1 MIAALKKLIKNQSGQ
16 AMVEL
21 ALTMPLVISLLC
33 GILELGWICSNK
45 LLLENLTREGTRF
58 GIVYST
64 GDLNTQLVEDKISAL
79 ASERIRNDLVIQV
92 GYTDE
97 ADHRSG
103 DLVVTVEY
111 PLPTL
116 TPLVGLFSGNTFL
129 LESTCVMKMG

>member
-1 MIAALKKLIKNQSGQ
+1 MITALKKFFNNQSGQ

-33 GILELGWICSNK
+33 GILEMGWICTNK

-58 GIVYST
+58 GIVYSA

-92 GYTDE
+92 GYTDDT
-97 ADHRSG
+97 DHRSG